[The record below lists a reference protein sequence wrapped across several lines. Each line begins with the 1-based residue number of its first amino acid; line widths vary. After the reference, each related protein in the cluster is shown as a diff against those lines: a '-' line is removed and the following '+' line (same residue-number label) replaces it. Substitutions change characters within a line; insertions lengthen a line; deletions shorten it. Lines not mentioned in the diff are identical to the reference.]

1 MRRIIGLLVLCL
13 VASACADRAD
23 ATGPPDII
31 YGRDLCIECGML
43 ITEPRFAAAY
53 RIDGEARPFDDIGG
67 MLLYGAESGE
77 LSAASV
83 EVWVHDRDTGEW
95 IAAGAAH
102 YVIAEGA
109 VTPMGYGVVAF
120 IDPDRAKAYA
130 AEHDTDIHSWTDLFD
145 FSIEPGRLG
154 HDHWHEEHHDEG
166 SE

>member
-1 MRRIIGLLVLCL
+1 MKRLAALLILCL
-13 VASACADRAD
+13 VVPACTDGAD
-23 ATGPPDII
+23 ATGPPEIV

-67 MLLYGAESGE
+67 MLLYGTETGE
-77 LSAASV
+77 LSATSV
-83 EVWVHDRDTGEW
+83 AAWVHDRDTGEW

-109 VTPMGYGVVAF
+109 VTPMGYGIVAF
-120 IDPDRAKAYA
+120 LDPARAAEYA
-130 AEHDTDIHSWTDLFD
+130 AGYDTDVHSWTDLFE
-145 FSIEPGRLG
+145 FPIEPGTLG
-154 HDHWHEEHHDEG
+154 HDHFHDTHDNEG